1 MIRQE
6 GGSMATTKDKQT
18 AMTATIS
25 ISLPCDMAEKIR
37 AFADRERETVSRVI
51 RTALEVQFG
60 RGRGGK

>member
-1 MIRQE
+1 
-6 GGSMATTKDKQT
+6 MATKDKPT

-25 ISLPCDMAEKIR
+25 ISLPADMAEKIR
-37 AFADRERETVSRVI
+37 QFADRERETVSRVI

>member
-1 MIRQE
+1 
-6 GGSMATTKDKQT
+6 MATKDKPT

-25 ISLPCDMAEKIR
+25 ISLPADMAEKIR

-51 RTALEVQFG
+51 RTALEPMFG